1 MRTKSTFI
9 QNQRHALIL
18 ANAVKCLLTVRE
30 ITAVCSL
37 LCWMALSSSLE
48 ECCNVLLGKI
58 LKFLGNRRVPGCVS
72 PTGVP
77 H

>member
-48 ECCNVLLGKI
+48 ECCTV
-58 LKFLGNRRVPGCVS
+58 LKFLGNGRVPGCVS